1 MIPILIAL
9 TAMTASSRVDSVIV
23 YPYQVQVVRTASV
36 SVSGPGEVV
45 FPGLPGA
52 LYDNTVRIKAR
63 GLRIGEVQVKQGYMA
78 EPTPEVRRL
87 ELAVRQ
93 LEDELAALDNEA
105 VVLKAREDF
114 LNSIKLGTPELIS
127 KDLAQGKV
135 SVESWRAALGFMAD
149 ELARVKAR
157 SVSLAREHE
166 EKSREVDAARL
177 EYAAARSAIEN
188 RKEVRFDYDGSAGD
202 YDVQLSYVIPNA
214 ASWAPYYELRAR
226 PDDGKVEVS
235 YFAKLEQRS
244 GENWDRVKVVLS
256 TTTPATDIAAPQ
268 PSPWTVSFDEGYG
281 DRGMMRMDKAVQE
294 APAPMTDGV
303 MASQLAQEEKVQAV
317 ETGISLQYAI
327 PGRVSLA
334 SGEPA
339 KKLSLTTTELPA
351 EFEYYAL
358 PRMREQAFLT
368 GKLVNSSTFVLL
380 AGQANTYVGDEYT
393 GSTWLGNI
401 APEEST
407 ELSFGVDERIKVK
420 RELVKSFKSKT
431 GLFGKTERMSYVFK
445 TTVENYLSKPVAVKV
460 IEQVPVSQQ
469 GDIKVNVSKV
479 EPKPLEENKD
489 DGTYTWK
496 PTIESRGKF
505 TVNLEFS
512 VDSPAGRRLSGLY

>member
-9 TAMTASSRVDSVIV
+9 IAMTASSRVDSVIV

-36 SVSGPGEVV
+36 SVSGPGEIV

-52 LYDNTVRIKAR
+52 IQDNTVRIKAR

-114 LNSIKLGTPELIS
+114 LNSIKLGAPEMIS

-157 SVSLAREHE
+157 SISLAREHQ
-166 EKSREVDAARL
+166 EKSQKVDAARQ

-188 RKEVRFDYDGSAGD
+188 RKDVRFDYDGAAGD
-202 YDVQLSYVIPNA
+202 YDVQLSYIIPNA

-226 PDDGKVEVS
+226 PDNAKVEVS

-268 PSPWTVSFDEGYG
+268 PSPWAVSFEEDYG
-281 DRGMMRMDKAVQE
+281 GRSMTKMDKAE
-294 APAPMTDGV
+294 AAPAPVTDGILTG
-303 MASQLAQEEKVQAV
+303 AADEEQRVQAV

-368 GKLVNSSTFVLL
+368 GKLVNSSAFVLL

-393 GSTWLGNI
+393 GSTWLANI

-420 RELVKSFKSKT
+420 RELVKSFKSKV

-445 TTVENYLSKPVAVKV
+445 TTIENYLSKPVAVKV
-460 IEQVPVSQQ
+460 VEQVPVSQQ
-469 GDIKVNVSKV
+469 SDIKVSVTKV
-479 EPKPLEENKD
+479 QPNPMEENKD
-489 DGTYTWK
+489 EGTYTWK
-496 PTIESRGKF
+496 PTIESQGKF